1 MKLLNALVV
10 TGLLAAPGMAVANLK
25 YIEDSSGKHTY
36 EHRELV
42 QWTHSRLVFDRDIK
56 RVAVGQDSIIQVE
69 VLGGRELLML
79 AKNVGRTTLMVWYE
93 DGSSQTLLFG
103 VSEDM
108 SVLRDALSDIHSH
121 IRVEVAPDRPA
132 LVLRGKVPNVQFKL
146 AAEVA
151 ARHYLG
157 AHQERRFNRR
167 SGGTDP
173 VTNTGASPLD
183 LVASAQQSIS
193 DAFRLNIS
201 NDMNQT
207 RVAVINLIQVET
219 LPQSLERKIMAAV
232 APMGGGDVRIRRVVR
247 GDLPDDLADTF
258 ILEGEVRDQVT
269 LTRILKIVSRL
280 IGSADEAA
288 DGSVVPV
295 TNESGGLLEGISS
308 GPSRSSGFGSNFG
321 SGVGNSNENGIRSNV
336 ARSKLLSLGGGRLL
350 SVVEVRDLPQIRVSV
365 QIHEINRT
373 RMRQWRPDLSLLTQ
387 GYSDQGL
394 FTLGGLSAMPPQ
406 RSTVENA
413 LQVLGGTLTNNL
425 QIGGDDLAFDLLFS
439 LMEKEGISRT
449 LSRPT
454 LMVLAG
460 ESAVFNVGGE
470 VPVPTAFA
478 PTGLK
483 TGDEIGTN
491 TPGVFSGTSF
501 KAFGINLNVRAMVDE
516 ADNITLDLNPTIS
529 MPDTTLTEEISAS
542 TGASLN
548 SAAFNTRSI
557 STSARLQDGQP
568 LVLGGLVYQTQSGQ
582 NDFTPGVRDVPMLGK
597 LAEATSDSE
606 QAREIVIVVT
616 PNLVRTPD
624 ERVHLWA
631 FPSTADMAGHIL
643 SLTQTDEW
651 GAQ

>member
-10 TGLLAAPGMAVANLK
+10 TGLLAAPGMASANLK
-25 YIEDSSGKHTY
+25 YIEDSSGKHTS
-36 EHRELV
+36 ERRELV

-69 VLGGRELLML
+69 VLGGQELLML

-157 AHQERRFNRR
+157 AHQERRFNQR
-167 SGGTDP
+167 SGGSDP
-173 VTNTGASPLD
+173 VANTGASPLD

-201 NDMNQT
+201 NDMYQT

-232 APMGGGDVRIRRVVR
+232 APMGGADVRIRRVVR

-280 IGSADEAA
+280 IGGVDEAA
-288 DGSVVPV
+288 NGSVVPV
-295 TNESGGLLEGISS
+295 TNESGGLLEGLSS
-308 GPSRSSGFGSNFG
+308 APSRNGGFGSNLG
-321 SGVGNSNENGIRSNV
+321 SGAGSSNENGIRSNV

-350 SVVEVRDLPQIRVSV
+350 SVVEVRDLPQVRVSV

-373 RMRQWRPDLSLLTQ
+373 RMRQWRPDLSLLSQ

-406 RSTVENA
+406 SSTIENA

-631 FPSTADMAGHIL
+631 FPSSADMAGHIL

>member
-1 MKLLNALVV
+1 MKFLPSLIMA
-10 TGLLAAPGMAVANLK
+10 GLLCAPVIALANLK
-25 YIEDSSGKHTY
+25 YLEDATGKHIS
-36 EHRELV
+36 ERRELV
-42 QWTHSRLVFDRDIK
+42 KWTHSRLVFDRDIK
-56 RVAVGQDSIIQVE
+56 RIAVGQDSVIEVE
-69 VLGGRELLML
+69 ALGGRELLML
-79 AKNVGRTTLMVWYE
+79 AKNVGRTTVMVWYE

-108 SVLRDALSDIHSH
+108 SVLRDALSDIHAQ

-132 LVLRGKVPNVQFKL
+132 LVIRGQVPNIQFKL

-151 ARHYLG
+151 ARHYLS
-157 AHQERRFNRR
+157 AHQSGRSSQRMSNPDAGSPVRF
-167 SGGTDP
+167 
-173 VTNTGASPLD
+173 PLD
-183 LVASAQQSIS
+183 LVATAQQSIS
-193 DAFRLNIS
+193 DAFRLNS
-201 NDMNQT
+201 NDAASQT

-219 LPQSLERKIMAAV
+219 LPQTLERKVMAAV
-232 APMGGGDVRIRRVVR
+232 TPLGGGDVRIRRVVR
-247 GDLPDDLADTF
+247 GDVADDGVDTF

-269 LTRILKIVSRL
+269 LTRILQLVSRL
-280 IGSADEAA
+280 IGTGDQSSDS
-288 DGSVVPV
+288 DVVPV
-295 TNESGGLLEGISS
+295 TNESGGFLRARSTGSS
-308 GPSRSSGFGSNFG
+308 GNTGFGGSQGLG
-321 SGVGNSNENGIRSNV
+321 SGGVTENGIRSNV
-336 ARSKLLSLGGGRLL
+336 ARSKLLSLAGGRLL

-373 RMRQWRPDLSLLTQ
+373 RMRQWRPDLSLLTK

-394 FTLGGLSAMPPQ
+394 FGLGGLATMPAQ
-406 RSTVENA
+406 SSTVENA

-501 KAFGINLNVRAMVDE
+501 KAFGINLNVRAMVDD

-529 MPDTTLTEEISAS
+529 MPDTTLTQEITAS
-542 TGASLN
+542 TGAALN

-557 STSARLQDGQP
+557 STSARLKDGQP

-597 LAEATSDSE
+597 LAEATSDTE

-631 FPSTADMAGHIL
+631 FPSTADMAGHLL
-643 SLTQTDEW
+643 SLTNTDERS
-651 GAQ
+651 AQ

>member
-1 MKLLNALVV
+1 MKILNVLVAAGCLLFCPAAAL
-10 TGLLAAPGMAVANLK
+10 ANLE
-25 YIEDSSGKHTY
+25 YLETSTGKHTS
-36 EHRELV
+36 EQRELV

-56 RVAVGQDSIIQVE
+56 RIAVGQDSIIEVE

-79 AKNVGRTTLMVWYE
+79 AKSVGRTTLMVWYE

-108 SVLRDALSDIHSH
+108 SVLRAALSDIHEN
-121 IRVEVAPDRPA
+121 IRVDVAPDRPA
-132 LVLRGKVPNVQFKL
+132 LVLRGRVPNVQYKL

-157 AHQERRFNRR
+157 AQKPGRPNSRGNI
-167 SGGTDP
+167 SGPQLT
-173 VTNTGASPLD
+173 ARSPLD
-183 LVASAQQSIS
+183 LLATAQQSS
-193 DAFRLNIS
+193 PDAFRLNANS
-201 NDMNQT
+201 DLSQA
-207 RVAVINLIQVET
+207 RVAVINLIQVDT
-219 LPQSLERKIMAAV
+219 LPQTLERKVMAAV
-232 APMGGGDVRIRRVVR
+232 APLGGGDVRIRRVVR
-247 GDLPDDLADTF
+247 GDVADDLADTF

-269 LTRILKIVSRL
+269 LTRVLNIVSRL
-280 IGSADEAA
+280 IGGRGDSEN
-288 DGSVVPV
+288 SVVPV
-295 TNESGGLLEGISS
+295 TNESGGLLGARGAASTQS
-308 GPSRSSGFGSNFG
+308 GGFGSGFDGG
-321 SGVGNSNENGIRSNV
+321 SGGKNENGIRVNV

-350 SVVEVRDLPQIRVSV
+350 SVIEVRDLPQIRVSV
-365 QIHEINRT
+365 QIHEINRS
-373 RMRQWRPDLSLLTQ
+373 RMREWRPDLSLLTD
-387 GYSDQGL
+387 GYADQGL
-394 FTLGGLSAMPPQ
+394 FSLGGLSFMPPQ
-406 RSTVENA
+406 SSTVENA

-425 QIGGDDLAFDLLFS
+425 QIGGDDLVFDLLFS

-483 TGDEIGTN
+483 SGDEIGTN

-501 KAFGINLNVRAMVDE
+501 KAFGINLSVKAMVDE

-529 MPDTTLTEEISAS
+529 MPDTTLTAEITSS

-548 SAAFNTRSI
+548 STAFNTRSI
-557 STSARLQDGQP
+557 RTSARLKDGQP

-597 LAEATSDSE
+597 LAEATSENE
-606 QAREIVIVVT
+606 QSREIVIVVT

-624 ERVHLWA
+624 EHVHLWA
-631 FPSTADMAGHIL
+631 FPSTADMAGHLL
-643 SLTQTDEW
+643 SLTQTDKW
-651 GAQ
+651 GTR

>member
-1 MKLLNALVV
+1 MRILHAVLMAGLVS
-10 TGLLAAPGMAVANLK
+10 APFMAHANLA
-25 YIEDSSGKHTY
+25 YIEDSNGKHTAGQ
-36 EHRELV
+36 RELV
-42 QWTHSRLVFDRDIK
+42 QWTHSRMVFDRDIK
-56 RVAVGQDSIIQVE
+56 RIAVGQNSIIEVE

-93 DGSSQTLLFG
+93 DGTSQTLSFG

-108 SVLRDALSDIHSH
+108 SMLRDALADIHAK
-121 IRVEVAPDRPA
+121 IRVEIAPDRPA
-132 LVLRGKVPNVQFKL
+132 LVLRGEVPNVQYKM
-146 AAEVA
+146 AAETA

-157 AHQERRFNRR
+157 AQKASQPNQRM
-167 SGGTDP
+167 
-173 VTNTGASPLD
+173 GAPDQGVSAAGSSLD
-183 LVASAQQSIS
+183 LLSTARQSIAE
-193 DAFRLNIS
+193 AFRLNAA
-201 NDMNQT
+201 NDTGQT

-219 LPQSLERKIMAAV
+219 LPQTLERKIMAAI

-247 GDLPDDLADTF
+247 GDLQDDLADTF
-258 ILEGEVRDQVT
+258 LLEGQVQDQVT
-269 LTRILKIVSRL
+269 LTRILMLVSRL
-280 IGSADEAA
+280 IGGADDAA
-288 DGSVVPV
+288 NSGVVPV
-295 TNESGGLLEGISS
+295 TNESGGMLAGQSAGTS
-308 GPSRSSGFGSNFG
+308 QGTGFGSALSGG
-321 SGVGNSNENGIRSNV
+321 SASVSENGIRSNV

-394 FTLGGLSAMPPQ
+394 FTLGGQSTTPPQ
-406 RSTVENA
+406 SSTLENA

-460 ESAVFNVGGE
+460 ESAAFNVGGE

-483 TGDEIGTN
+483 SGDEVGAN

-501 KAFGINLNVRAMVDE
+501 KAFGINLSVRAMVDE
-516 ADNITLDLNPTIS
+516 SDNITLDLNPTIS
-529 MPDTTLTEEISAS
+529 MPDTTLTQEISAS

-548 SAAFNTRSI
+548 STAFNTRSI
-557 STSARLQDGQP
+557 STSARLKDGQP
-568 LVLGGLVYQTQSGQ
+568 LVLGGLVYQTQSEQ
-582 NDFTPGVRDVPMLGK
+582 NDFTPGARDFPVLGK
-597 LAEATSDSE
+597 LAEATSENE
-606 QAREIVIVVT
+606 QIREIIIVVT
-616 PNLVRTPD
+616 PNLIRTPD

-631 FPSTADMAGHIL
+631 FPSTTDMAGHLL
-643 SLTQTDEW
+643 SLTKTVKER
-651 GAQ
+651 AQ

>member
-1 MKLLNALVV
+1 MKLIPALIFC
-10 TGLLAAPGMAVANLK
+10 GLISCPLSALGGLK
-25 YIEDSSGKHTY
+25 YIEDSNGKHKS
-36 EHRELV
+36 EKRELV

-56 RVAVGQDSIIQVE
+56 RIAVGQDSILEVE

-108 SVLRDALSDIHSH
+108 SVLRDALSDIHSR
-121 IRVEVAPDRPA
+121 IKVEVAPDRPA
-132 LVLRGKVPNVQFKL
+132 LVLRGKVPDIQYKL
-146 AAEVA
+146 AADAA

-157 AHQERRFNRR
+157 AQRIGR
-167 SGGTDP
+167 SGQQPSQQMASTGTP
-173 VTNTGASPLD
+173 TSPID
-183 LVASAQQSIS
+183 LVANAQQTIS
-193 DAFRLNIS
+193 DAFRLNAS
-201 NDMNQT
+201 RDMGQT

-219 LPQSLERKIMAAV
+219 LPQSLERKAMSAI
-232 APMGGGDVRIRRVVR
+232 APIGGESVRIRRVIR
-247 GDLPDDLADTF
+247 GDVPDDSADTF
-258 ILEGEVRDQVT
+258 ILEGEVQDQVT
-269 LTRILKIVSRL
+269 LTRILQLVSRL
-280 IGSADEAA
+280 IGSAA
-288 DGSVVPV
+288 DGLGSDVVAI
-295 TNESGGLLEGISS
+295 TNESGGFLS
-308 GPSRSSGFGSNFG
+308 GGSASGSQTSGFGAGPAG
-321 SGVGNSNENGIRSNV
+321 SSGNLNENGIRSNV

-350 SVVEVRDLPQIRVSV
+350 SIVEVRDLPQIKVSV

-373 RMRQWRPDLSLLTQ
+373 RMRQWRPDFSLLTQ
-387 GYSDQGL
+387 GYTDQGL
-394 FTLGGLSAMPPQ
+394 FSLGGLSAMPPQ
-406 RSTVENA
+406 AATVENA

-425 QIGGDDLAFDLLFS
+425 QVGGDDLAFDLLFS
-439 LMEKEGISRT
+439 LMEREGISRT

-478 PTGLK
+478 PSGLK
-483 TGDEIGTN
+483 SGDEIGTN

-501 KAFGINLNVRAMVDE
+501 KAFGINLSVRAMVDD

-529 MPDTTLTEEISAS
+529 MPDTTLTQEITES

-557 STSARLQDGQP
+557 RTSARLRDGQP
-568 LVLGGLVYQTQSGQ
+568 LVLGGLVYQAQSSQ
-582 NDFTPGVRDVPMLGK
+582 NDFTPGLNDVPMLGK
-597 LAEATSDSE
+597 LAEATSQNE

-616 PNLVRTPD
+616 PNLIRTVD

-631 FPSTADMAGHIL
+631 FPSTADMAGHAL
-643 SLTQTDEW
+643 SLTQAGE
-651 GAQ
+651 GSAL

>member
-1 MKLLNALVV
+1 MKLLHALIIA
-10 TGLLAAPGMAVANLK
+10 GLLAAPASALANLR
-25 YIEDSSGKHTY
+25 YIEDASGKHTS
-36 EHRELV
+36 ERRELV

-108 SVLRDALSDIHSH
+108 SVLRDALADIHSH

-132 LVLRGKVPNVQFKL
+132 LVLRGKVPNVQYKL

-157 AHQERRFNRR
+157 AHR
-167 SGGTDP
+167 SRSPNQRIGGSDP
-173 VTNTGASPLD
+173 AATQGGSPLD
-183 LVASAQQSIS
+183 LVATAQQSIS
-193 DAFRLNIS
+193 DAFRLNIH
-201 NDMNQT
+201 NDMSQT

-219 LPQSLERKIMAAV
+219 LPQSLERKVMAAV
-232 APMGGGDVRIRRVVR
+232 APMGGGEVRIRRVVR

-269 LTRILKIVSRL
+269 LTRILQIVSRL
-280 IGSADEAA
+280 IGGVDDAASA
-288 DGSVVPV
+288 SVVPV
-295 TNESGGLLEGISS
+295 TNESGGLLEGLSS
-308 GPSRSSGFGSNFG
+308 GPSRNTGFGSNLG
-321 SGVGNSNENGIRSNV
+321 SGSGNSNENGIRSNV

-394 FTLGGLSAMPPQ
+394 FALGGLSAMPPQ
-406 RSTVENA
+406 SSTVENA

-542 TGASLN
+542 TGAALN

>member
-10 TGLLAAPGMAVANLK
+10 TGLLAAPDMAVANLK
-25 YIEDSSGKHTY
+25 YIEDSSGKHTS
-36 EHRELV
+36 ERRELV

-69 VLGGRELLML
+69 VLGGQELLML
-79 AKNVGRTTLMVWYE
+79 AKKVGRTTLMVWYE

-108 SVLRDALSDIHSH
+108 SVLRDALSDIHSQ

-157 AHQERRFNRR
+157 AHQEPRFNQRTA
-167 SGGTDP
+167 SSAP
-173 VTNTGASPLD
+173 ASNTGASPLD
-183 LVASAQQSIS
+183 LVASTQQSIS
-193 DAFRLNIS
+193 DAFRLNMS
-201 NDMNQT
+201 NDMNKT

-232 APMGGGDVRIRRVVR
+232 APMGGGDVRIRRVMR

-280 IGSADEAA
+280 IGGVDDAA
-288 DGSVVPV
+288 NGSVVPV
-295 TNESGGLLEGISS
+295 TNESGGLLEGLSS
-308 GPSRSSGFGSNFG
+308 GPSRNSGFGSNLG
-321 SGVGNSNENGIRSNV
+321 SGVGSSNENGIRSNV

-350 SVVEVRDLPQIRVSV
+350 SVVEVRDLPQVRVSV

-373 RMRQWRPDLSLLTQ
+373 RMRQWRPDLSLLSQ

-406 RSTVENA
+406 SSTIENA

-529 MPDTTLTEEISAS
+529 MPDTTLTEEITAS

-643 SLTQTDEW
+643 SLTRTNEW
-651 GAQ
+651 GTQ

>member
-1 MKLLNALVV
+1 MNLLNALVV
-10 TGLLAAPGMAVANLK
+10 AGMLSAPVMAIANLQ
-25 YIEDSSGKHTY
+25 YIEDASGKHTS
-36 EHRELV
+36 ERRELV

-69 VLGGRELLML
+69 VLGGQELLML

-93 DGSSQTLLFG
+93 DGSSQTLMFG

-108 SVLRDALSDIHSH
+108 SVLKDALSDIHSH

-157 AHQERRFNRR
+157 AHQERTFNQR
-167 SGGTDP
+167 SRGPASAANKG
-173 VTNTGASPLD
+173 VSPLD
-183 LVASAQQSIS
+183 VVASAQQSIS
-193 DAFRLNIS
+193 DAFRLNIG

-280 IGSADEAA
+280 IGGADDAA
-288 DGSVVPV
+288 NGGVVPV

-308 GPSRSSGFGSNFG
+308 GPSRNSGFGSNFG

-373 RMRQWRPDLSLLTQ
+373 RMRQWRPDLSLLSQ

-406 RSTVENA
+406 SSTIENA

-483 TGDEIGTN
+483 SGDEIGAN

-529 MPDTTLTEEISAS
+529 MPDTTLTEEITAS

>member
-1 MKLLNALVV
+1 LFQALMV
-10 TGLLAAPGMAVANLK
+10 TGLLCVPVMALANLE
-25 YIEDSSGKHTY
+25 YIEDSSGKHAS
-36 EHRELV
+36 EQRELV

-56 RVAVGQDSIIQVE
+56 RIAVGQNSIIEVE

-93 DGSSQTLLFG
+93 DGTSQTLLFG

-108 SVLRDALSDIHSH
+108 SILRDALLDIHSQ

-132 LVLRGKVPNVQFKL
+132 LVLRGKVPNVQYKL

-157 AHQERRFNRR
+157 AQKSRTSSQRISSPD
-167 SGGTDP
+167 SGA
-173 VTNTGASPLD
+173 NAARSPLD
-183 LVASAQQSIS
+183 LVATAQQSIS
-193 DAFRLNIS
+193 DAFRLNTS
-201 NDMNQT
+201 NDINQT
-207 RVAVINLIQVET
+207 RVAVINLIKVQT
-219 LPQSLERKIMAAV
+219 LPKSLERKIMAAV
-232 APMGGGDVRIRRVVR
+232 APMGGGDVRVRRVVR
-247 GDLPDDLADTF
+247 GDVPDDLADTF

-269 LTRILKIVSRL
+269 LTRILMLVSRL
-280 IGSADEAA
+280 IGSVDDAA
-288 DGSVVPV
+288 TSGVVPV
-295 TNESGGLLEGISS
+295 TNESGGLLSGRSAGTSRNSGFSS
-308 GPSRSSGFGSNFG
+308 GLVPG
-321 SGVGNSNENGIRSNV
+321 SGSVNENGIRSNV

-365 QIHEINRT
+365 QIHEVNRT

-394 FTLGGLSAMPPQ
+394 FTLGGLPAMPPQ
-406 RSTVENA
+406 SSTIENA

-439 LMEKEGISRT
+439 LMEKEGISKT

-483 TGDEIGTN
+483 SGDEIGTN

-529 MPDTTLTEEISAS
+529 MPDTTLTEEITAS

-557 STSARLQDGQP
+557 STSARLKDGQP
-568 LVLGGLVYQTQSGQ
+568 LVLGGLVYQTQSEQ
-582 NDFTPGVRDVPMLGK
+582 NDFTPGVRDVPMFGK
-597 LAEATSDSE
+597 LAEATSDNE

-616 PNLVRTPD
+616 PNLIRTPD

>member
-247 GDLPDDLADTF
+247 GDLPDDLARH
-258 ILEGEVRDQVT
+258 VH
-269 LTRILKIVSRL
+269 
-280 IGSADEAA
+280 
-288 DGSVVPV
+288 
-295 TNESGGLLEGISS
+295 SGG
-308 GPSRSSGFGSNFG
+308 
-321 SGVGNSNENGIRSNV
+321 
-336 ARSKLLSLGGGRLL
+336 
-350 SVVEVRDLPQIRVSV
+350 
-365 QIHEINRT
+365 
-373 RMRQWRPDLSLLTQ
+373 
-387 GYSDQGL
+387 
-394 FTLGGLSAMPPQ
+394 
-406 RSTVENA
+406 
-413 LQVLGGTLTNNL
+413 
-425 QIGGDDLAFDLLFS
+425 
-439 LMEKEGISRT
+439 
-449 LSRPT
+449 
-454 LMVLAG
+454 
-460 ESAVFNVGGE
+460 
-470 VPVPTAFA
+470 
-478 PTGLK
+478 
-483 TGDEIGTN
+483 
-491 TPGVFSGTSF
+491 
-501 KAFGINLNVRAMVDE
+501 
-516 ADNITLDLNPTIS
+516 
-529 MPDTTLTEEISAS
+529 
-542 TGASLN
+542 
-548 SAAFNTRSI
+548 
-557 STSARLQDGQP
+557 
-568 LVLGGLVYQTQSGQ
+568 
-582 NDFTPGVRDVPMLGK
+582 
-597 LAEATSDSE
+597 
-606 QAREIVIVVT
+606 
-616 PNLVRTPD
+616 
-624 ERVHLWA
+624 
-631 FPSTADMAGHIL
+631 
-643 SLTQTDEW
+643 
-651 GAQ
+651 

>member
-582 NDFTPGVRDVPMLGK
+582 NDFAPGVRDVPMLGK